1 MTAPDAPLNPDRT
14 AWRPEYDALARALAD
29 LLRRDFDV
37 PRAARTVVGIA
48 GESGSGKS
56 VTATNLARELTARGA
71 AAAVLHQD
79 DYFHRP
85 PRANH
90 AARVA
95 DLGAV
100 GPHEVNLA
108 LLAEHLAAFRAGAPA
123 IDGPLVDY
131 AHDRFV
137 TRRHDLAGRAV
148 LVVEGTYVLG
158 LPDLDVRVFLAATHE
173 ETAARRA
180 ERARDAHEPIIDTI
194 LGIEHAL
201 IARQAAVADVVI
213 DPTFRIGRRP

>member
-1 MTAPDAPLNPDRT
+1 VSAPDAPLNPDRS
-14 AWRPEYDALARALAD
+14 ALRPEHDALAHALAD
-29 LLRRDFDV
+29 LLRHDFGV
-37 PRAARTVVGIA
+37 PRAERTVVGIA

-56 VTATNLARELTARGA
+56 ITATNLARVLAARGA
-71 AAAVLHQD
+71 GAAVLHQD

-90 AARVA
+90 AARLA

-100 GPHEVNLA
+100 GPHEVNRA
-108 LLAEHLAAFRAGAPA
+108 LLAEHIAAFRAGAAA

-131 AHDRFV
+131 ANDRFV
-137 TRRHDLAGRAV
+137 TQRHDLAGRAV
-148 LVVEGTYVLG
+148 LVVEGTYVLA

-180 ERARDAHEPIIDTI
+180 ARARDAHEPIIDTI

-201 IARQAAVADVVI
+201 IAPQAAVADVVV
-213 DPTFRIGRRP
+213 DRDFRIVR